1 MFNFF
6 FNYIKLLVKKGIKT
20 LATNSTKENLSNLV
34 PQDIEAEEAVLG
46 AVLVNPNTLTKIV
59 ETLSPESFYKPAHR
73 YVYDAMVQLFNQN
86 ERIDIVSVS
95 DVLNY
100 NSKLEIIGG
109 RAFINDLS
117 FKTIT
122 TSNIEYYA
130 KIVQEKAIK
139 RALINA
145 GSEIVSFGYDLNPTD
160 DSLNLAEKLIFDI
173 SSRKATKDMAHVRD
187 LVLQSY
193 EKIEYRYNH
202 RDELTGTPTGFY
214 DLDAMTSGLQK
225 SDLIILAARPS
236 MGKTAF
242 ALNIAQNVAL
252 KAKIPVAIFSLE
264 MSKEQLVQ
272 RMLCSEAE
280 VDSQR
285 LRTGH
290 MQSKDWEKLANAMN
304 EFAEAPLYID
314 DSAGCSLTDI
324 RAKCRRLAMEEK
336 NLGLVVIDY
345 LQLMEGSGKEER
357 IQQISAISRGL
368 KTLARELDVPVI
380 ALSQL
385 SRAVEQRKDRRPM
398 LSDLRESGAIE
409 QDADIVMFIYRDDY
423 YNREEGEDGAAKP
436 TGNEGKSEI
445 IIAKQRNGPVGNV
458 ELLFQGNI
466 TKFKNPIKTDVF

>member
-1 MFNFF
+1 MARNG
-6 FNYIKLLVKKGIKT
+6 YVEKEKKDIKEL
-20 LATNSTKENLSNLV
+20 NSTLI
-34 PQDIEAEEAVLG
+34 PQNIEAEEAVLG
-46 AVLVNPNTLTKIV
+46 AILVNPTVITKVV
-59 ETLSPESFYKPAHR
+59 EFLSAESFYKPAHR
-73 YVYDAMVQLFNQN
+73 YVYDAMLQLFNQN

-95 DVLNY
+95 DVLNL
-100 NSKLEIIGG
+100 NSKLELIGG

-117 FKTIT
+117 YKTIT
-122 TSNIEYYA
+122 TANIEYYA
-130 KIVQEKAIK
+130 KIVQEKSVK

-145 GSEIVSFGYDLNPTD
+145 GSEIVSLGYDLDSTD
-160 DSLNLAEKLIFDI
+160 ISLNTAEKLIFDI
-173 SSRKATKDMAHVRD
+173 ASKKATKDMSHVRD
-187 LVLQSY
+187 LVLTSY

-202 RDELTGTPTGFY
+202 RDELTGVPTGFY
-214 DLDAMTSGLQK
+214 ELDNMTSGLQR

-242 ALNIAQNVAL
+242 ALNIAQNVAIR
-252 KAKIPVAIFSLE
+252 AKIPIAIFSLE

-280 VDSQR
+280 VDSQKI
-285 LRTGH
+285 RTGN
-290 MQSKDWEKLANAMN
+290 MQRKDWDKLANAMSDIS
-304 EFAEAPLYID
+304 EAPIYID
-314 DSAGCSLTDI
+314 DSGGCTLTDV
-324 RAKCRRLAMEEK
+324 RAKCRRLKMEEK
-336 NLGLVVIDY
+336 NLGLIVIDY

-423 YNREEGEDGAAKP
+423 YNREDGDDDAPKA
-436 TGNEGKSEI
+436 TGKEGKSDI
-445 IIAKQRNGPVGNV
+445 IIAKQRNGPVGSV
-458 ELLFQGNI
+458 ELLFQSNI
-466 TKFKNPIKTDVF
+466 TKFKNPIKTDIF

>member
-1 MFNFF
+1 M
-6 FNYIKLLVKKGIKT
+6 
-20 LATNSTKENLSNLV
+20 ARNSTYADKEKKEVNMNLI
-34 PQDIEAEEAVLG
+34 PQNIEAEEAVLG
-46 AVLVNPNTLTKIV
+46 AILVNPNVITKVV
-59 ETLSPESFYKPAHR
+59 EFLIPDSFYKPAHR
-73 YVYDAMVQLFNQN
+73 YVYEAMLQLFNQN

-95 DVLNY
+95 DVLSF

-109 RAFINDLS
+109 RAFVNDLS

-130 KIVQEKAIK
+130 KIVQEKAVK

-145 GSEIVSFGYDLNPTD
+145 GSEIVTFGYDLNPTD
-160 DSLNLAEKLIFDI
+160 QSLENAEKLIFDI
-173 SSRKATKDMAHVRD
+173 ASRKATKDLSHVKD
-187 LVLQSY
+187 LVLTSY

-202 RDELTGTPTGFY
+202 RDELTGVPTGFY
-214 DLDAMTSGLQK
+214 ELDNMTSGLQK

-242 ALNIAQNVAL
+242 ALNIVQNVAI
-252 KAKIPVAIFSLE
+252 KAKTPVAVFSLE

-280 VDSQR
+280 VDTQKI
-285 LRTGH
+285 RTGN
-290 MQSKDWEKLANAMN
+290 MQRKDWDKLAHAMSDLS
-304 EFAEAPLYID
+304 EAPIYID
-314 DSAGCSLTDI
+314 DTAGCTLTDI

-336 NLGLVVIDY
+336 KLGLVVIDY

-423 YNREEGEDGAAKP
+423 YNRGEGGDDEAPKS
-436 TGNEGKSEI
+436 TGKEGKSDI
-445 IIAKQRNGPVGNV
+445 IIAKQRNGPVGDF
-458 ELLFQGNI
+458 ELLFQSNI
-466 TKFKNPIKTDVF
+466 TKFKNPIKTDIF